1 MISVDDVP
9 YSSPTPHLEAF
20 RRGSTGWLVLN
31 RPERRNAL
39 SAEMWRAIPDL
50 VHRFS
55 DDDSVRSI
63 ALKGAGEEAFAAGA
77 DISEFEKRRSSEGN
91 VREYDGLVDAAQHAI
106 EDSSKPVLALIH
118 GFCIGGG
125 LEMALAC
132 DLRYADTSSQF
143 AIPAARL
150 GLGYGVHGTGRLV
163 ATVGHAAAREI
174 MYTGRR
180 YSASEALAMGLVN
193 RVLPDAE
200 LDEYVRKMALDL
212 AANAPLSI
220 AASKTVIDTLIR
232 PEGDFAESEERIARC
247 MKSEDY
253 IEGRRAFMEKRA
265 PRFQGK

>member
-1 MISVDDVP
+1 MSEPRLRVERDGPIGRMVFD
-9 YSSPTPHLEAF
+9 SPA
-20 RRGSTGWLVLN
+20 
-31 RPERRNAL
+31 RRNAI
-39 SAEMWRAIPDL
+39 SGDMWRAIPSAMRELAAGAAIRCSVLRGEGL
-50 VHRFS
+50 V
-55 DDDSVRSI
+55 
-63 ALKGAGEEAFAAGA
+63 AFAAGA
-77 DISEFEKRRSSEGN
+77 DISEFEKRRASEGN

-106 EDSSKPVLALIH
+106 EDSSKPVIALIH

-150 GLGYGVHGTGRLV
+150 GLGYGVHGTSRLV

-180 YSASEALAMGLVN
+180 YTAGEALAMGLVN
-193 RVLPDAE
+193 RVLPDAD

-220 AASKTVIDTLIR
+220 AASKTVIDALIR
-232 PEGDFAESEERIARC
+232 PEGDFAHSQEQIARC
-247 MKSEDY
+247 MKS
-253 IEGRRAFMEKRA
+253 
-265 PRFQGK
+265 